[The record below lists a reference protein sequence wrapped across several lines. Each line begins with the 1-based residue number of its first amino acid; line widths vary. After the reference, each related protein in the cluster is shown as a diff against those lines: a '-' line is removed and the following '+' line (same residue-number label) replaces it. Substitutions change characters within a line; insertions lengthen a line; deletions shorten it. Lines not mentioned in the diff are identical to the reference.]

1 MPAPGLGADPDG
13 PRFAHATLADF
24 AAAIFAAEGLPRA
37 DAGTVAAALVAA
49 DLRGFDT
56 HGVIRVPAYVRRLR
70 AGLIN
75 PSPRITAQSRRAFA
89 TVIDGDNAMGPV
101 AVAQALAACRDA
113 ADRLGIGVATVRRSN
128 HFGAASVHTVPFARA
143 GCIAIAMSPGAK
155 SLAPHGSRAPLL
167 GTNPMAVAAP
177 AGRHAPW
184 SLDMAASVAA
194 RGHIRLAQQEGR
206 AIPEGWALDSAGR
219 PTSDPKAALRGVVL
233 PFGGAKG
240 SALSMMVDIL
250 GGVLSGAGFCGTTRD
265 WNADFGGPADVGHFF
280 LVMQV
285 DAFMDLPEFE
295 GRMETAIARLKA
307 LPPAEGV
314 DEVLYPG
321 ERAGRTEAARLAHGV
336 PLTPGAVAE
345 LAAFGAGHGLS
356 LPDPLP

>member
-1 MPAPGLGADPDG
+1 MAEPEPEAATPACFDARALT
-13 PRFAHATLADF
+13 RFAQGVF
-24 AAAIFAAEGLPRA
+24 VAEGLSPE
-37 DAGTVAAALVAA
+37 DAATMAAALVAA
-49 DLRGFDT
+49 NLRGFDT
-56 HGVIRVPAYVRRLR
+56 HGIVRVPAYVRRLR

-75 PSPRITAQSRRAFA
+75 PTPNITTRSRRAFA
-89 TVIDGDNAMGPV
+89 TVIDADNAFGPV
-101 AVAQALAACRDA
+101 AMARA
-113 ADRLGIGVATVRRSN
+113 ADACGAAAETLGIGVATVRRSN

-143 GCIAIAMSPGAK
+143 GCIAIALSPGAK

-167 GTNPMAVAAP
+167 GTNPLAVAAP

-194 RGHIRLAQQEGR
+194 RGHIRLAQQDGR
-206 AIPEGWALDSAGR
+206 AIPEGWALDDAGR
-219 PTSDPKAALRGVVL
+219 PTTDPVAALRGVVL

-250 GGVLSGAGFCGTTRD
+250 GGVLAGAGFSGDTRD
-265 WNADFGGPADVGHFF
+265 WVADFGGPADVGHFL
-280 LVMQV
+280 LVMKV
-285 DAFMDLPEFE
+285 DAFMELAEFE

-321 ERAGRTEAARLAHGV
+321 ERAGRCEAARSARGV
-336 PLTPGAVAE
+336 PLGQAVVAE
-345 LAAFGAGHGLS
+345 LSALGAGAGAVF
-356 LPDPLP
+356 PEPLG